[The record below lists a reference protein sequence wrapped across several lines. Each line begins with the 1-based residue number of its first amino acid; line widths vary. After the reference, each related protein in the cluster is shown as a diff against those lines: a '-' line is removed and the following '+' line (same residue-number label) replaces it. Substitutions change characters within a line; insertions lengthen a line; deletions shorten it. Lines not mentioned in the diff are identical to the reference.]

1 MARRDELGPI
11 EVKVKDGNINRA
23 INRLKREIGR
33 EGISRELKRRRF
45 YEKPSEEKR
54 RKRRE
59 AERRRRKE
67 KRRKERRKQKRR
79 QRRGR

>member
-1 MARRDELGPI
+1 MARRGSKQLGPI
-11 EVKVKDGNINRA
+11 EVEVRDNNVNRA

-45 YEKPSEEKR
+45 YEKPSVAKR
-54 RKRRE
+54 RKQRE

-67 KRRKERRKQKRR
+67 ERRRQKRKRRRRRR
-79 QRRGR
+79 